1 MHITEQAGAVVVA
14 DLTDTLLQPH
24 EAAAVFTVLV
34 QQLQALEADSKLL
47 VLDSAHEYL
56 TAAAGKHVKLPTIAA
71 LYICLA
77 FDLILRSCTMIH

>member
-1 MHITEQAGAVVVA
+1 MHTCVFVTIQAGAVVVA

-34 QQLQALEADSKLL
+34 QQLQALEADRKLL

-56 TAAAGKHVKLPTIAA
+56 SAAAGTHAHTTNNSS
-71 LYICLA
+71 
-77 FDLILRSCTMIH
+77 ILRMHSF

>member
-1 MHITEQAGAVVVA
+1 MYVTKQAGAVVVV

-34 QQLQALEADSKLL
+34 QQLQAVEADSKLL

-56 TAAAGKHVKLPTIAA
+56 TAAAG
-71 LYICLA
+71 ICTYYQQQQLN
-77 FDLILRSCTMIH
+77 FTYMSSS